1 MVRWE
6 ESIRHAYEERLRRF
20 PDDPPLGWRLL
31 YSPRHVLTGATA
43 AFIGLNPGGAALDP
57 THGGVLFG
65 DPNQYN
71 AEALKAIAAG
81 THNGKFMTAHTAE
94 KLGEVFRGAAGHRGR
109 FAKGEA
115 TAFVIDASGSMFSE
129 RMDGRPRMQ
138 VVKSAMYGLIAYKQA
153 NWS

>member
-1 MVRWE
+1 M
-6 ESIRHAYEERLRRF
+6 
-20 PDDPPLGWRLL
+20 
-31 YSPRHVLTGATA
+31 
-43 AFIGLNPGGAALDP
+43 
-57 THGGVLFG
+57 
-65 DPNQYN
+65 
-71 AEALKAIAAG
+71 
-81 THNGKFMTAHTAE
+81 
-94 KLGEVFRGAAGHRGR
+94 FRGAAGHRGR